1 MMQIGKIITAMVTPF
16 DGNLEV
22 DYKKAAELAEMLLA
36 EGSDGILVAGTTGE
50 SPTLTKE
57 EKLKII
63 RTVRDVI
70 GKRGALIVGTGTNS
84 TRDSISFTRAAEEAG
99 ADAALVVAPYYNKP
113 PQEGILI
120 HFRQV
125 AAATRLPIIVYNI
138 PGRTGMNITPDT
150 LASLAKI
157 ENIVAVKES
166 SGNLDQIS
174 EIAQKTRSIPGFR
187 IMSGDDSLTLPIL
200 SVGGTG
206 VISVATHVA
215 GEMVR
220 AMIDAHES
228 GRVGEA
234 TALHL
239 KLFPLFKGLFTT
251 TNPIL
256 VKAAL
261 KLRGFD
267 AGGLRPPLLPATES
281 QEAALGKIM
290 TELNLLMASSTA

>member
-57 EKLKII
+57 EKIKLI
-63 RTVRDVI
+63 RTIRDVI
-70 GKRGALIVGTGTNS
+70 GKRGALIAGTGTNS
-84 TRDSISFTRAAEEAG
+84 TRDSINFTRAAEEAG

-150 LASLAKI
+150 LAALAKI
-157 ENIVAVKES
+157 ENIIAVKES

-174 EIAQKTRSIPGFR
+174 EIAQKTRNIPGFR

-220 AMIDAHES
+220 AMMDAHES

-261 KLRGFD
+261 KIRGFD

-290 TELNLLMASSTA
+290 AELHLLMASPIA

>member
-57 EKLKII
+57 EKIKLI
-63 RTVRDVI
+63 RTIRDVI
-70 GKRGALIVGTGTNS
+70 GKRGALIAGTGTNS
-84 TRDSISFTRAAEEAG
+84 TRDSVNFTRAAEEAG

-150 LASLAKI
+150 LAALAKI
-157 ENIVAVKES
+157 ENIIAVKES

-174 EIAQKTRSIPGFR
+174 EIAQKTRNIPGFR

-220 AMIDAHES
+220 TMVDYYES

-234 TALHL
+234 TGLHL

-261 KLRGFD
+261 KIRGFD

-281 QEAALGKIM
+281 QAAALEKIM
-290 TELNLLMASSTA
+290 AELDLLMASPAA

>member
-1 MMQIGKIITAMVTPF
+1 MIQIGKIITAMVTPF
-16 DGNLEV
+16 DDNLEV
-22 DYKKAAELAEMLLA
+22 DYRKAAALAEMLLA

-50 SPTLTKE
+50 SPTLSGE
-57 EKLKII
+57 EKIRLI

-70 GKRGALIVGTGTNS
+70 GKKGALIAGTGTNS
-84 TRDSISFTRAAEEAG
+84 TANSISFTRAAEEAG

-113 PQEGILI
+113 PQDGILL

-138 PGRTGMNITPDT
+138 PGRTGMNIMPDT
-150 LASLAKI
+150 LAALAGI
-157 ENIVAVKES
+157 ENVIAVKES
-166 SGNLDQIS
+166 SGNLDQAS

-187 IMSGDDSLTLPIL
+187 MLSGDDSLTLPIL

-215 GEMVR
+215 GEMVK
-220 AMIDAHES
+220 AMVEEHEA
-228 GRVGEA
+228 GRTQEA
-234 TALHL
+234 TAVHL
-239 KLFPLFKGLFTT
+239 KLFPLFKGLFAT

-261 KLRGFD
+261 RLRGFD
-267 AGGLRPPLLPATES
+267 PGGLRPPLIPATGV

-290 TELNLLMASSTA
+290 EELGLLVGSPAA